1 MISNRSPDSVK
12 TQNLTIIDKKLANV
26 GRILMEMTKILFG
39 TAVLGLLG
47 LAGIYSTRNK
57 DK

>member
-47 LAGIYSTRNK
+47 LAGMYFTRNR
-57 DK
+57 